1 MSKLDNMHSSIELET
16 AYRVIDWTQGSSY
29 HSYSPWLHA
38 HWEAHKMDQSPQ
50 QQKTQKQITATK
62 ISSMKLYNKLKNK
75 LVKYFN
81 YSML

>member
-1 MSKLDNMHSSIELET
+1 MSKLDNMHSSLELEN
-16 AYRVIDWTQGSSY
+16 AYRVIDWTQRSSY

-38 HWEAHKMDQSPQ
+38 QWEARKMDQSPQ

-81 YSML
+81 

>member
-1 MSKLDNMHSSIELET
+1 
-16 AYRVIDWTQGSSY
+16 
-29 HSYSPWLHA
+29 
-38 HWEAHKMDQSPQ
+38 MDQSPQ

-62 ISSMKLYNKLKNK
+62 ISSMKLYNKLKIK